1 MSYEFKHSDQ
11 RCWLV
16 LKKSENYAEG
26 LSPPPST
33 QQVASALGG
42 LSHIVLERARSDRY
56 TVTMSDGPAIRRP
69 RDPLGAIS
77 CLWAV
82 KSPASPAGLICA
94 ACMLLH
100 TCLLDVRA
108 RGATVIDVCECAEV
122 HSCVHRTDHSPRLCS
137 VVVYFRVM
145 M

>member
-1 MSYEFKHSDQ
+1 MTHGGS
-11 RCWLV
+11 
-16 LKKSENYAEG
+16 G
-26 LSPPPST
+26 PPPSRWRQLLGGLDPPP

-56 TVTMSDGPAIRRP
+56 TVTMSDGPAICRP

-100 TCLLDVRA
+100 TCLQ
-108 RGATVIDVCECAEV
+108 T
-122 HSCVHRTDHSPRLCS
+122 
-137 VVVYFRVM
+137 
-145 M
+145 